1 MLVKKHSTRDG
12 KLILAICDSE
22 LIGKKFAQGK
32 IQIDLTTDFYKGEEK
47 SESEILLMIQEAY
60 ILNLVGEKS
69 VKLALKQKLIDE
81 THILKIE
88 GIPHAQ
94 CVIVREE

>member
-1 MLVKKHSTRDG
+1 MLSKKHKTRDG
-12 KLILAICDSE
+12 KLILAVCDSE
-22 LIGKKFAQGK
+22 LIGKKFTQGK
-32 IQIDLTTDFYKGEEK
+32 LQIDLTTDFYKGEEK
-47 SESEILLMIQEAY
+47 SESEILLIFQQAY
-60 ILNLVGEKS
+60 ILNLVGEKT

-81 THILKIE
+81 THILKIQ

>member
-1 MLVKKHSTRDG
+1 MIVKKHKTRDG
-12 KLILAICDSE
+12 KLILAICDSD
-22 LIGKKFAQGK
+22 LIGKRFEQGK
-32 IQIDLTTDFYKGEEK
+32 LQLDLTTDFYKGEEK
-47 SESEILLMIQEAY
+47 SESEILLMIQQAY

-69 VKLALKQKLIDE
+69 VKLALKQGLIDE
-81 THILKIE
+81 THILNIQ

>member
-1 MLVKKHSTRDG
+1 MLVKKHKTRDG
-12 KLILAICDSE
+12 RLILAVCDSE
-22 LIGKKFAQGK
+22 LIGKKFEQGK
-32 IQIDLTTDFYKGEEK
+32 LQLDLTNDFYKGEEK
-47 SESEILLMIQEAY
+47 SESEVHLMFQQAY

-69 VKLALKQKLIDE
+69 VKLALKQRLIDE

-88 GIPHAQ
+88 GVPHAQ